1 MMTDVISKVS
11 NHLNH
16 LNNYEIVI
24 NGESSINIDS
34 THDRTAVQVLWRG
47 KPSAQSSRM
56 FLQLRC
62 LLENLSILFRS
73 SCVLQV
79 FSKCALSVVNFRVIA
94 HISSN
99 CWQFSDPDFQS
110 AEISQVRCGFT
121 SGLQRCWLRNH
132 PNPCKSDSSP
142 WPKIKWHQQISPL
155 GIGSDVGPHLL
166 NWTWQTKTKGPFVH
180 LLMLIH
186 SDNLSLKESRTC
198 WTCWTHAQNIET

>member
-1 MMTDVISKVS
+1 MIELLSRCC
-11 NHLNH
+11 
-16 LNNYEIVI
+16 
-24 NGESSINIDS
+24 GEEN
-34 THDRTAVQVLWRG
+34 RQ
-47 KPSAQSSRM
+47 PSPAECFCNWGACWKTCQYFSGP
-56 FLQLRC
+56 
-62 LLENLSILFRS
+62 
-73 SCVLQV
+73 VV

-99 CWQFSDPDFQS
+99 CWQFSDPDFQR

-142 WPKIKWHQQISPL
+142 WPKIKWHQQISP
-155 GIGSDVGPHLL
+155 GIGSDVGPHFL

-180 LLMLIH
+180 FLMLIH